1 MTMNIH
7 WRPQDVPTEPPM
19 QATEPAFRI
28 DATLVLVAHEQHV
41 ARVKALGFKH
51 CQAVRVAGGGEQ
63 ALRNG
68 ELKTEWLFERFTL
81 ALPKILGGLREDL
94 AARLGDDRCAWF
106 DWDNNRSDEEL
117 TKLLERPCPMWSD
130 EVATMD
136 DIPDPAPEKLYESGF
151 KVIDNHGF
159 RITLPCFMP
168 VIGPYGSGKSVFL
181 RQLLVNLWRL
191 HGWKFLITSF
201 EEKVKPRYQRDLR
214 RHLLGR
220 PLVDLRGQPSY
231 TEEELAEVDNE
242 IAACAVFLRRKRNT
256 TLDLHRLLNRIEYA
270 VRVHGVR
277 VVAIDPVNEIEH
289 QVAKGESKT
298 DYMGRF
304 IMALKQLADDY
315 NLLIICCAHP
325 PKDGVEKRLS
335 KTGLLTLNDGA
346 DTAHWGNKADIGFC
360 LWRNIDGPT
369 LLHADKIK
377 DHETM
382 GKPFL
387 AELVLHLDMNQF
399 QVQRM
404 GYDIIGDDMA
414 GDR

>member
-1 MTMNIH
+1 MNIH
-7 WRPQDVPTEPPM
+7 WRPQDVQPEPPLI
-19 QATEPAFRI
+19 EPSFRVNE
-28 DATLVLVAHEQHV
+28 TLVLVAHPSHV
-41 ARVKALGFKH
+41 DRVKSLGHKH
-51 CQAVRVAGGGEQ
+51 CQAVSIVSGGEQ

-81 ALPKILGGLREDL
+81 ALPRQLGQLREDL
-94 AARLGDDRCAWF
+94 AARLGDDRCGWF
-106 DWDNNRSDEEL
+106 DWDNKISDEDL
-117 TKLLERPCPMWSD
+117 NKLLERPCPMWSD
-130 EVATMD
+130 EVATMA
-136 DIPDPAPEKLYESGF
+136 DIPEPGPEKFYASGF
-151 KVIDNHGF
+151 DALDRHGF
-159 RITLPCFMP
+159 RITLPAFMP

-181 RQLLVNLWRL
+181 RQLLINLWRL
-191 HGWKFLITSF
+191 HGWKYMITSF

-220 PLVDLRGQPSY
+220 PLVDALGRPTY
-231 TEEELAEVDNE
+231 TEEELRAVDDE
-242 IAACAVFLRRKRNT
+242 IAASAVFLRRKRNAV
-256 TLDLHRLLNRIEYA
+256 LDLARLLNRIEYA

-277 VVAIDPVNEIEH
+277 VVAIDPVNEVEH
-289 QVAKGESKT
+289 QVGKGESKT

-304 IMALKQLADDY
+304 IMALKALADDY
-315 NLLIICCAHP
+315 GLLMIVCAHP

-369 LLHADKIK
+369 LLHGDKIK

-387 AELVLHLDMNQF
+387 AEMRLDPTLNKF
-399 QVQRM
+399 HITRM
-404 GYDIIGDDMA
+404 GYDILGDDIA
-414 GDR
+414 